1 MWVRV
6 CNQTRSSVSQVLL
19 MVFGHIFADKLLQVG
34 NAGFVIISML
44 NYYGPVDAS
53 IEKPF
58 KAGVTWIRG
67 DLFGNPPYRMLTL
80 PICFVQVIPGEKA
93 TLYTKTIIDLPRCQS
108 HSRHDCMLVCDCV
121 KVYVC
126 ISVGGFK

>member
-6 CNQTRSSVSQVLL
+6 CNQTRSSVSKVLL
-19 MVFGHIFADKLLQVG
+19 MVLGHIFADKLLQVG

-67 DLFGNPPYRMLTL
+67 DRPLTYAGNLRQP
-80 PICFVQVIPGEKA
+80 
-93 TLYTKTIIDLPRCQS
+93 TIQNVNFTHL
-108 HSRHDCMLVCDCV
+108 H
-121 KVYVC
+121 
-126 ISVGGFK
+126 